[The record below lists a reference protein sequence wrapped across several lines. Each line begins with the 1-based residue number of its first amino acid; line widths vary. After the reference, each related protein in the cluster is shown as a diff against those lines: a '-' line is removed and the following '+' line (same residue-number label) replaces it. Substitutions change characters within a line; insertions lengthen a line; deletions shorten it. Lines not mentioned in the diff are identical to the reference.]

1 MRIFYLYKVLLCS
14 IYRKV
19 FLKIQPSMDGSLNE
33 IKLFSNRKKFF
44 VIKTKQK
51 AFQLYSIKSSK

>member
-1 MRIFYLYKVLLCS
+1 
-14 IYRKV
+14 
-19 FLKIQPSMDGSLNE
+19 MDGSLNE
-33 IKLFSNRKKFF
+33 IKLISNRKKFF